1 MRKLGLARKTN
12 GPQPLSVPYLIT
24 LTHPD
29 AALTHVA
36 ILGAPATTVV
46 DEHAITALAAL
57 DPAWVIPSKRMVAD
71 VVPDTKDLTRRGRQH
86 RDVAIKPTHVR
97 QSKVRALM
105 AIVDKPATSIIPGT
119 RPWVHVNVVLD
130 RTDGADFAVY
140 RQG

>member
-1 MRKLGLARKTN
+1 MA
-12 GPQPLSVPYLIT
+12 V
-24 LTHPD
+24 
-29 AALTHVA
+29 
-36 ILGAPATTVV
+36 LGAPSATVV
-46 DEHAITALAAL
+46 NEDSVTAFTTLVAVR
-57 DPAWVIPSKRMVAD
+57 VIPSKRMVAD